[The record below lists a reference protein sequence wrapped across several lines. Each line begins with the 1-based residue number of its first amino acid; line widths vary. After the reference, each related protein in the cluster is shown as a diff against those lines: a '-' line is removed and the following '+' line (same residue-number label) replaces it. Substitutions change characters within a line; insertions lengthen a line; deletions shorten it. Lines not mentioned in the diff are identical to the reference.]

1 VKPMKDIIKE
11 NQDFYNGV
19 GVGILVGVFAATL
32 LLNRGGATPV
42 FIKPEDAVWSLG

>member
-1 VKPMKDIIKE
+1 MKDIIKE

-32 LLNRGGATPV
+32 LLGRGNSSPI
-42 FIKPEDAVWSLG
+42 FIKPEDTIWSV